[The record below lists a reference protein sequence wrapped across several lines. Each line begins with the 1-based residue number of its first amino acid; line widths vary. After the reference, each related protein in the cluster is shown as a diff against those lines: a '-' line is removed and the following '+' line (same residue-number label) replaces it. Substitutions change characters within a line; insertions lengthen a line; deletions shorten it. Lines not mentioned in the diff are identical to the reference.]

1 MDQRRYMSFVILTML
16 FFLIWAR
23 VAPQLFP
30 GMFPKPKPVA
40 EGKDNVDEDA
50 ILNPKDGEEED
61 DVTVTVSDGNAAE
74 ENPEEVDAPEPKPE
88 VKLDEFENKE
98 ILLGQAGFEA
108 GYLLQA
114 KLNTRGASVDWV
126 QLTDPRYKTLNRKE
140 QLKVVGNPLILDEN
154 RRTPKTF
161 EMSIPQ
167 INSQLEKYET
177 TLAEVD
183 WEIVKQDVDSVTFRY
198 PSPAGDLEV
207 LKTYRIEKTDDTELR
222 DDSPQ
227 GYLLDVEIAIRNT
240 STKTIETAYV
250 LQGPVGMPLE
260 NADNTRSYR
269 EIDIATIE
277 DSSDPEDLTSIHLTA
292 AELIK
297 QTEKAKKGGNPV
309 VSWRELIHYAGVD
322 VQFFTALILPDR
334 NEDNQV
340 AQYFDVVTPQL
351 LSKAEKPERSDFSIL
366 LESKKEKI
374 KPDAQVT
381 HSFKTFFGPKRKHL
395 LDPIMAGDVVRLG
408 WFSPIAKAMLAVLDF
423 FHNNIGIPYA
433 FAIILLTVVV
443 RGLMFPISKK
453 QAIESEK
460 MKVLAP
466 KLKEIQ
472 EKNKDKPEEFAKA
485 YRAFQKK
492 YNYHPMVG
500 CLPALLQLPIFYGLY
515 TSLYQAVDLRLAQ
528 FLWIDNLAAPD
539 AMAELPFTIPWFGF
553 TTFNLLPILTVILF
567 VAQQKM
573 FTPPPT
579 SEEQAMTYKMMNF
592 MMIAIGFMFYRVPAG
607 LCLYFISSS
616 LWGICERTLLK
627 KNVNSDGTVV
637 EPEEPDTPVIT
648 KPKDDPP
655 KPKKPPGFLERLREA
670 ADQASQNA
678 ANSSNTERKYSK
690 KNKNKKR

>member
-23 VAPQLFP
+23 VAPELFP
-30 GMFPKPKPVA
+30 GMFPKPKPKAIA

-50 ILNPKDGEEED
+50 VLNPSDDDAVSVTDGSVENQENAD
-61 DVTVTVSDGNAAE
+61 DALT
-74 ENPEEVDAPEPKPE
+74 PEPE
-88 VKLDEFENKE
+88 ATLDEFENKQVV
-98 ILLGQAGFEA
+98 LGQAGFEA

-114 KLNTRGASVDWV
+114 KLNTRGAAVDWV
-126 QLTDPRYKTLNRKE
+126 QLTDPRYKTLDRKE
-140 QLKVVGNPLILDEN
+140 QLKVVGNPLDLSADQ
-154 RRTPKTF
+154 RAPKTF

-167 INSQLEKYET
+167 INEQLKKYGT
-177 TLAEVD
+177 SLAEVD
-183 WEIVKQDVDSVTFRY
+183 WEIAEQDGDSVTFRY
-198 PSPAGDLEV
+198 PSPAGDLEI
-207 LKTYRIEKTDDTELR
+207 LKTYRVEKADLELR

-227 GYLLDVEIAIRNT
+227 GYLLDVKIVIRNT
-240 STKTIETAYV
+240 SQKSIETGYI

-260 NADNTRSYR
+260 NVDNTRSFR

-277 DSSDPEDLTSIHLTA
+277 DARDPNDITSIHLTA

-297 QTEKAKKGGNPV
+297 QSDKAKGGGNPV
-309 VSWRELIHYAGVD
+309 VSWRELIHYAGID
-322 VQFFTALILPDR
+322 VQFFAALILPDR
-334 NEDNQV
+334 TDDNQI
-340 AQYFDVVTPQL
+340 AEYFEVVSPQL
-351 LSKAEKPERSDFSIL
+351 LSKAEKEERSDFSIL
-366 LESKKEKI
+366 LESKTEKI
-374 KPDAQVT
+374 RPDGEVV
-381 HSFKTFFGPKRKHL
+381 HSFKTFFGPKRKQL
-395 LDPIMAGDVVRLG
+395 LEPIMAGDVVRLG
-408 WFSPIAKAMLAVLDF
+408 WFSPIAKAMLFVLDF
-423 FHNNIGIPYA
+423 FHNSVGIPYA

-443 RGLMFPISKK
+443 RGMMFPISKK

-460 MKVLAP
+460 MKVLSP

-472 EKNKDKPEEFAKA
+472 EKHKDKPEEFAKA

-539 AMAELPFTIPWFGF
+539 ALAELPFTIPWFGF

-637 EPEEPDTPVIT
+637 ETEEPETAVKA
-648 KPKDDPP
+648 KPKDEQS
-655 KPKKPPGFLERLREA
+655 KPKKPPGFFEKLREA
-670 ADQASQNA
+670 ADQAAQNA
-678 ANSSNTERKYSK
+678 ATNSNSDGRKYSK
-690 KNKNKKR
+690 KNKNRKR

>member
-23 VAPQLFP
+23 IAPQLFP
-30 GMFPKPKPVA
+30 GLFPKPPQNPVA
-40 EGKDNVDEDA
+40 DEEDKIDEDA
-50 ILNPKDGEEED
+50 LLAANGEDKEGNNND
-61 DVTVTVSDGNAAE
+61 QQANAADADHVE
-74 ENPEEVDAPEPKPE
+74 QHPEL
-88 VKLDEFENKE
+88 KLAEFANQT
-98 ILLGQAGFEA
+98 ILLGSAGFEE
-108 GYLLQA
+108 GFLLQA
-114 KLNTRGASVDWV
+114 QINTQGAAVDWV
-126 QLTDPRYKTLNRKE
+126 QLTDPRYKTLDRKG
-140 QLKVVGNPLILDEN
+140 QLKVVGNPIQRDED
-154 RRTPKTF
+154 RVPKTF

-167 INSQLEKYET
+167 IDLQLQKYET

-183 WEIVKQDVDSVTFRY
+183 WEVVKNEGNSVTLRY
-198 PSPAGDLEV
+198 PAPNGDLEV
-207 LKTYRIEKTDDTELR
+207 LKTYSIEKADLEQR

-227 GYLLDVEIAIRNT
+227 GYLLDMEIVLRNRA
-240 STKTIETAYV
+240 TKTIETKYV
-250 LQGPVGMPLE
+250 MQGPVGVPLE
-260 NADNTRSYR
+260 NVDNTRSFR

-277 DSSDPEDLTSIHLTA
+277 DIRDPDDLTSIHLTA

-297 QTEKAKKGGNPV
+297 QYDKAKDGGNPV
-309 VSWRELIHYAGVD
+309 VSWREPIHYAGLD
-322 VQFFTALILPDR
+322 VQFFTALVLPNR
-334 NEDNQV
+334 AEEKQV
-340 AQYFDVVTPQL
+340 AEYFDVVSPQL
-351 LSKAEKPERSDFSIL
+351 LARADRPERSDFSIL
-366 LESKKEKI
+366 MESTVQKI
-374 KPDAQVT
+374 KPDSEVKHQFRA
-381 HSFKTFFGPKRKHL
+381 FFGPKRKQL
-395 LDPIMAGDVVRLG
+395 LEPIQAGDVVRLG
-408 WFSPIAKAMLAVLDF
+408 WFSAIAKAMLFVLDV
-423 FHNNIGIPYA
+423 FHAYLKLPYA

-472 EKNKDKPEEFAKA
+472 EKHKDKPEEFAKA

-515 TSLYQAVDLRLAQ
+515 TSLYQAVDLRLAK

-539 AMAELPFTIPWFGF
+539 ALAELPFTIPWFGF
-553 TTFNLLPILTVILF
+553 THLNLLPILTVILF
-567 VAQQKM
+567 VVQQKM

-627 KNVNSDGTVV
+627 KQVNADGTVV
-637 EPEEPDTPVIT
+637 EDDEPETAS
-648 KPKDDPP
+648 KPAAKEEKS

-670 ADQASQNA
+670 ADQAAQNA
-678 ANSSNTERKYSK
+678 ANSSNNERKYSK
-690 KNKNKKR
+690 KNKSKRR

>member
-23 VAPQLFP
+23 VAPELFP
-30 GMFPKPKPVA
+30 EVFKIPKAKAVA

-50 ILNPKDGEEED
+50 ILNPDKGEEGDEVK
-61 DVTVTVSDGNAAE
+61 VTLSDGNATE
-74 ENPEEVDAPEPKPE
+74 ENPEVVVEPEPE
-88 VKLDEFENKE
+88 MKLDEFQNKE

-140 QLKVVGNPLILDEN
+140 QLKVVGNPIQVDADQ
-154 RRTPKTF
+154 RTPNTF
-161 EMSIPQ
+161 EISIPQ
-167 INSQLEKYET
+167 INSQLEKYDT

-183 WEIVKQDVDSVTFRY
+183 WEIVKQDLDSVTFRY

-207 LKTYRIEKTDDTELR
+207 LKTYRLEKGDPELV

-260 NADNTRSYR
+260 NIDNTRSYR
-269 EIDIATIE
+269 EIDVATIE
-277 DSSDPEDLTSIHLTA
+277 DARDPEDLTSIHLTA

-297 QTEKAKKGGNPV
+297 QTEKAKNGGNPV

-322 VQFFTALILPDR
+322 VQFFAALILPDR

-340 AQYFDVVTPQL
+340 AEYFDVVTPQL
-351 LSKAEKPERSDFSIL
+351 LSKADKSERSDFSIL

-374 KPDAQVT
+374 KPDASVT
-381 HSFKTFFGPKRKHL
+381 HSFKTFFGPKRKQL

-408 WFSPIAKAMLAVLDF
+408 WFAPIAKAMLAVLDF
-423 FHNNIGIPYA
+423 FHNSIGIPYA

-443 RGLMFPISKK
+443 RGMMFPISKK

-515 TSLYQAVDLRLAQ
+515 TSLYSAVDLRLAQ

-539 AMAELPFTIPWFGF
+539 AMAQLPFAIPWFGF

-627 KNVNSDGTVV
+627 KNVNADGTVI
-637 EPEEPDTPVIT
+637 EPEEPEAPLIA
-648 KPKDDPP
+648 KSKDEPP

-678 ANSSNTERKYSK
+678 ANSNSNERKFTK